1 MPRTIEF
8 YNYKEERVY
17 TYINDN
23 SKTINLPMN
32 NRPIKIYKSTDSLI
46 SFRIKDQVRKPMNLN
61 GLDLTANLTK
71 TQDKTSTISKPLLL
85 TD

>member
-8 YNYKEERVY
+8 YNYQEERVY

-32 NRPIKIYKSTDSLI
+32 NRPVKIYKSTDSLI
-46 SFRIKDQVRKPMNLN
+46 SEVSLREKDKFS
-61 GLDLTANLTK
+61 G
-71 TQDKTSTISKPLLL
+71 SFSS
-85 TD
+85 